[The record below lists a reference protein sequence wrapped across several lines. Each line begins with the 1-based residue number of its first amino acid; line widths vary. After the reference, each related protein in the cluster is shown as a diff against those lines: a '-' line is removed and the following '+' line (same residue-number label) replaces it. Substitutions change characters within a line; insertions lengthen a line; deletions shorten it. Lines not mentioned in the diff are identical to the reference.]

1 VSLRILWNYPALVT
15 FHSLRIH
22 EATAIDR
29 AVIRFSETGEG
40 RLTWVAPY
48 HRLRAGAFDAV
59 LSIQREAR
67 VMTVLRI
74 YRAPRA

>member
-1 VSLRILWNYPALVT
+1 VKLRIVWNYPALVT
-15 FHSLRIH
+15 FYGLLIH
-22 EATAIDR
+22 EATAVDR

-40 RLTWVAPY
+40 RLTWVAPH
-48 HRLRAGAFDAV
+48 HRLRAGAFDAI

-74 YRAPRA
+74 YRAPRE